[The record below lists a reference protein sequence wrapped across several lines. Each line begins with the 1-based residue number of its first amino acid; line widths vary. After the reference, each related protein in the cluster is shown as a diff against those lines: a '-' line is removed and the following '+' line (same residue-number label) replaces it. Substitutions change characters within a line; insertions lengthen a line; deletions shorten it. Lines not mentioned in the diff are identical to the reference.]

1 MIDVVVPEEQEGT
14 KAVVRAWL
22 KQVGDRVEVNDP
34 LVELETD
41 KVAMEVP
48 APAAGVLREIL
59 LHSDEDAVPGAVLGR
74 IAPVAEVGTEESV
87 RVERSRDTPSSLAE
101 NRGLGS
107 ARQGPSTSLGTNG
120 FGGARETREARLS
133 PSVKRAVLQH
143 DIDPSRIEGTG
154 RGGRITRADVDRAV
168 EEATKVGQPVEGVIP
183 GSTGDPSTTLGTGI
197 RSHFLPHD
205 RMRLAI
211 AENMQRS
218 LSEAPHVTAV
228 FEADFSGI
236 IAHREKHKA
245 AFAKKGVKLTY
256 TAYLVAAAAEAMKV
270 APAINSRWHSDRL
283 ELYDD
288 INIGVG
294 TALGTKGLIVPVVRK
309 VQQLN
314 LKGIAAQLDELIEK
328 ARAEKL
334 TGADIKGGT
343 FTISNHGVS
352 GSLFA
357 APIIINQPQSAILGV
372 GKLEKRVV
380 VREVG
385 GVDTIQ
391 IRPMAYVSLTIDHR
405 VVDGHQTNAW
415 LSRFVEVLEGWPAD

>member
-1 MIDVVVPEEQEGT
+1 VIDVVVPDEQEGT

-22 KQVGDRVEVNDP
+22 KQIGDRVEENDP

-59 LHSDEDAVPGAVLGR
+59 LDTDDDAVPGAVLGR
-74 IAPVAEVGTEESV
+74 IGPAAETDRSPAKAGLQPKQEKPGPRPSGSPQSSTLRGAPSPGNS
-87 RVERSRDTPSSLAE
+87 P
-101 NRGLGS
+101 
-107 ARQGPSTSLGTNG
+107 
-120 FGGARETREARLS
+120 ARLS
-133 PSVKRAVLQH
+133 PSVKRAILQH
-143 DIDPSRIEGTG
+143 DIDPARIEGTG

-168 EEATKVGQPVEGVIP
+168 EAATRVEGVLP
-183 GSTGDPSTTLGTGI
+183 AAAGEI

-205 RMRLAI
+205 RMRRAI
-211 AENMQRS
+211 AGNMQRS

-228 FEADFSGI
+228 FEADFSAI
-236 IAHREKHKA
+236 IAHREAHKA

-256 TAYLVAAAAEAMKV
+256 TAYLVAAAAEAMKA
-270 APAINSRWHSDRL
+270 APAINSRWHDDRL

-288 INIGVG
+288 VNIGIG
-294 TALGTKGLIVPVVRK
+294 TALGSKGLIVPVLRK
-309 VQQLN
+309 VQQLS
-314 LKGIAAQLDELIEK
+314 LKGIAAGLDGLIEK
-328 ARAEKL
+328 ARREKL
-334 TGADIKGGT
+334 TAADVQGGT

-357 APIIINQPQSAILGV
+357 APIIINQPQSAILGI

-380 VREVG
+380 VREVAG
-385 GVDTIQ
+385 ADAIQ

-415 LSRFVEVLEGWPAD
+415 LSRFVELLERWPNDAN